1 MKEVNA
7 LAKYLSLMIA
17 LDSKPLPSMHSPE
30 AFL

>member
-7 LAKYLSLMIA
+7 LPKYLRLMIA
-17 LDSKPLPSMHSPE
+17 LDSESLPRVHSPE